1 MEWMPLP
8 LCVPNKDVPS
18 SETTTNEDANGR
30 VPDGCAGLDP
40 HEGCEFCHKCGMS
53 SICNGLPRLPAPI
66 AESGI
71 LPIACA
77 AREAVPTSLALLGQQ
92 PNTLRSVAIP

>member
-30 VPDGCAGLDP
+30 VPDGFAGLDP
-40 HEGCEFCHKCGMS
+40 HE
-53 SICNGLPRLPAPI
+53 
-66 AESGI
+66 
-71 LPIACA
+71 
-77 AREAVPTSLALLGQQ
+77 AVNFAT
-92 PNTLRSVAIP
+92 SVA